1 MRTRRVRGV
10 GAAALSALLVLAAVA
25 GAVPTANAVSIDPSK
40 AQFVA
45 GEVGDATCNVE
56 DVQSANEH
64 QLHEILAEL
73 TNTTYF
79 RLFQVDLNRPC
90 KFWNKPDAEAD
101 AEEAQTCSAAPSDVS
116 ADAGGFADAGTPAAF
131 GERAPEPPTMCGL
144 DLGSGPSASA
154 AKWAEDPTTPV
165 DTTISTRE
173 HEALEGSAPEDHA
186 SACAEDRPEFWLD
199 MCEGGGHGA
208 GASAAAEHVNL
219 QLNPEG
225 WTGYNGSHV
234 WEAIYHEN
242 CLRGVSDP
250 DDMCYE
256 ERVLYRLLSGMHASV
271 NVHVALKAK
280 PPRRNTPG
288 REVWSPDP
296 KRFQRMYGEHPE
308 RLRNLHF
315 SFVVLLRALRKAS
328 EALARADV
336 ALGHDAAEDART
348 AALLRRLLDTHILS
362 SCSGVFGAFD
372 ESALFRAVAEEMKAG
387 RDPETSRQ
395 ESVGTAAAGGGA
407 GAPASLKAQFK
418 GVFHNISDVM
428 DCVSCQKCKLH
439 GKLQLLGLGTALKV
453 LLLPEDMHAAALSR
467 AEIVALVNTVA
478 KFSRAILE
486 APALAAAAAREEAP
500 ARDRDEAGPEPQPL
514 AAKARTDAKDAKES
528 PETPATKKAEARDG
542 PHPRAAPGHA
552 GDEKGGGERETP
564 KSQGLFTTDGL
575 AETPETP

>member
-1 MRTRRVRGV
+1 
-10 GAAALSALLVLAAVA
+10 
-25 GAVPTANAVSIDPSK
+25 
-40 AQFVA
+40 
-45 GEVGDATCNVE
+45 
-56 DVQSANEH
+56 
-64 QLHEILAEL
+64 
-73 TNTTYF
+73 
-79 RLFQVDLNRPC
+79 
-90 KFWNKPDAEAD
+90 
-101 AEEAQTCSAAPSDVS
+101 
-116 ADAGGFADAGTPAAF
+116 
-131 GERAPEPPTMCGL
+131 MCGL
-144 DLGSGPSASA
+144 DLGLRPSASA

-173 HEALEGSAPEDHA
+173 HEALEGSAPEDLA

-288 REVWSPDP
+288 REVWSRADP

-308 RLRNLHF
+308 RLRTCT
-315 SFVVLLRALRKAS
+315 SPSWCCCARRGKPRRRWRARTW
-328 EALARADV
+328 RRPRRRR
-336 ALGHDAAEDART
+336 GRART

-395 ESVGTAAAGGGA
+395 ESVGTAAWAGGA
-407 GAPASLKAQFK
+407 GAPASRTLKAQFK

-478 KFSRAILE
+478 KFSRAI
-486 APALAAAAAREEAP
+486 ARG
-500 ARDRDEAGPEPQPL
+500 ARTHRRRLGRGTRSRSRRGRLDERDEPL

-528 PETPATKKAEARDG
+528 PETPATKKAEARG
-542 PHPRAAPGHA
+542 RPPPRAALGTPA
-552 GDEKGGGERETP
+552 TKKAEEKEKRQNP
-564 KSQGLFTTDGL
+564 RALFTTDGL
-575 AETPETP
+575 AETPETPGTAFAAPGPAEAGARRTRTRRRPSSSDNALRARPRRSRRGAG

>member
-131 GERAPEPPTMCGL
+131 GARAPEPPTMCGL

-173 HEALEGSAPEDHA
+173 HEALEGSAPERHA

-199 MCEGGGHGA
+199 MCEGRRPRRGQSA
-208 GASAAAEHVNL
+208 AAAEHVNL

-288 REVWSPDP
+288 RAQWSPDP

-328 EALARADV
+328 ESLARS
-336 ALGHDAAEDART
+336 GRGSRPRPPPRTRAR
-348 AALLRRLLDTHILS
+348 RH
-362 SCSGVFGAFD
+362 CSGGCWT
-372 ESALFRAVAEEMKAG
+372 R
-387 RDPETSRQ
+387 TS
-395 ESVGTAAAGGGA
+395 
-407 GAPASLKAQFK
+407 
-418 GVFHNISDVM
+418 
-428 DCVSCQKCKLH
+428 C
-439 GKLQLLGLGTALKV
+439 
-453 LLLPEDMHAAALSR
+453 
-467 AEIVALVNTVA
+467 
-478 KFSRAILE
+478 
-486 APALAAAAAREEAP
+486 
-500 ARDRDEAGPEPQPL
+500 
-514 AAKARTDAKDAKES
+514 
-528 PETPATKKAEARDG
+528 
-542 PHPRAAPGHA
+542 PRARACSGRSTRA
-552 GDEKGGGERETP
+552 RCSGRWRRR
-564 KSQGLFTTDGL
+564 
-575 AETPETP
+575 